1 MAKKSETLQ
10 ILDLTDKCINYEHD
24 IAELNVQLDILVD
37 AIKRAVENKFEPDK
51 WFFYA
56 KQALIDYSEYIKGE
70 YNE

>member
-10 ILDLTDKCINYEHD
+10 ILDLTDKCINYEHE
-24 IAELNVQLDILVD
+24 IAELNVQLDILFD
-37 AIKRAVENKFEPDK
+37 SLQRAVENRFEPDK
-51 WFFYA
+51 WFWGA